1 MYVSLKPP
9 TMTSN
14 PAQFG
19 LMRISAAPV
28 SSVSPRLPLTNVSF
42 RIEWN
47 KKAVVNCSWLT
58 VYGQSLH
65 ARKRTH
71 FGTQTVQTKNAVI
84 IIY

>member
-1 MYVSLKPP
+1 MYVVLKPP

-14 PAQFG
+14 PAQLD

-47 KKAVVNCSWLT
+47 KIVIVNC
-58 VYGQSLH
+58 
-65 ARKRTH
+65 
-71 FGTQTVQTKNAVI
+71 
-84 IIY
+84 